1 MEQTRRLPVV
11 ALRGVDGIAYVRS
24 ADYQK
29 ALAYISELEAIADA
43 AQEVI
48 DQDVKV
54 SRPDGGENR
63 LGISLANLKCA
74 LEAL

>member
-1 MEQTRRLPVV
+1 M
-11 ALRGVDGIAYVRS
+11 ALCCWTS
-24 ADYQK
+24 SK
-29 ALAYISELEAIADA
+29 ISEAVERHQPEIAPFVAAEIRPLVAVAQA

-63 LGISLANLKCA
+63 LGISLANLKRA